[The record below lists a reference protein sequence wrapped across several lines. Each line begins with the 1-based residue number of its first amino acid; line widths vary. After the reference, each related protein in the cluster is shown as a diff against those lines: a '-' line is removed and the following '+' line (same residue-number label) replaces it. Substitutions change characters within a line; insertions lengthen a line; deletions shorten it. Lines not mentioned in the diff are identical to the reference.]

1 MKRRLSLQEFVE
13 MRLNDLERLLY
24 EAVPNTGEYLF
35 RKGQYEE
42 LKELRRILRREGLIE

>member
-1 MKRRLSLQEFVE
+1 MRHEMSLQEFVE
-13 MRLNDLERLLY
+13 MRMNDLERLRY
-24 EAVPNTGEYLF
+24 EAAPNTGEYLF